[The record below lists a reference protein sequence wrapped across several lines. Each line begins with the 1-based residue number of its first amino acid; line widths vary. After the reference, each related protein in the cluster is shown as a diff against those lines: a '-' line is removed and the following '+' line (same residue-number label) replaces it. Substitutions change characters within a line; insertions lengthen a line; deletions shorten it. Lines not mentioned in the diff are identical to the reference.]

1 MEIMVRSS
9 GLSGIMRLMES
20 FEMDINDLLR
30 KNKITQEQLQNTE
43 SFIPLSSVTNI
54 LEECAVLT
62 NCDSLGL
69 ELSKYQNIDVLGPV
83 AMVIKNAKTMGD
95 AIALAT
101 KYLHIHSPGI
111 VLKVYEQSSLIS
123 GAIELS
129 LEVNS
134 GTGSSSKQCL
144 ELCVADLHKIL
155 KLIIGES
162 YVPLKVAFSHEK
174 LSNSY
179 RKFFNSGVV
188 FNHFRSGIH
197 VSPEL
202 LEVSIKNRSDDYL
215 KTAEEY
221 LKNNYEL
228 RNEEV
233 DLKVKRMLLRFL
245 GTEYA
250 SKANICKALAYHPR
264 TLQRQLLK
272 RGTSFEKLKEE
283 VRKEVL
289 YTYLT
294 KTTMSYSKLTEI
306 LGYSETSSLSRACK
320 DWYGR
325 TMTEIRTSN

>member
-1 MEIMVRSS
+1 MNSLEEDMSV
-9 GLSGIMRLMES
+9 
-20 FEMDINDLLR
+20 LL
-30 KNKITQEQLQNTE
+30 KKYKITREQLRNTE

-54 LEECAVLT
+54 LEECAIQT
-62 NCDSLGL
+62 NCYSFGL
-69 ELSKYQNIDVLGPV
+69 ELSKYQSIDVLGPI
-83 AMVIKNAKTMGD
+83 AMVIRNAKTMGD
-95 AIALAT
+95 AITLAA
-101 KYLHIHSPGI
+101 KYLHIHSTGI
-111 VLKVYEQSSLIS
+111 ILKVYEQSSLIS

-155 KLIIGES
+155 KLIIGDS
-162 YVPLKVAFSHEK
+162 YIPLKVAFSHER

-179 RKFFNSGVV
+179 SKFFNSSFI

-197 VSPEL
+197 VNREL
-202 LEVSIKNRSDDYL
+202 LEVSIKNRSDIYL

-233 DLKVKRMLLRFL
+233 DLKVKRMLFRFL

-250 SKANICKALAYHPR
+250 SKRNICKALAYHPR
-264 TLQRQLLK
+264 TLQRQLVK
-272 RGTSFEKLKEE
+272 RGTSFEKLKED

-294 KTTMSYSKLTEI
+294 KTTMSYFKLTDI
-306 LGYSETSSLSRACK
+306 LGYSEISSLSRACK
-320 DWYGR
+320 EWYGK
-325 TMTEIRTSN
+325 TMTEIRTKN